1 MKKKWKGVIF
11 MLQYF
16 IPTLRRSMSSL
27 SRKVKIKIIKI
38 IMIKFRTDYEFNCNH
53 GRELSFKN

>member
-1 MKKKWKGVIF
+1 

-38 IMIKFRTDYEFNCNH
+38 IMIKFRNDYEFNCNH